1 MTKPTPDREAETNA
15 EAEERA
21 ETEVLA
27 PAATAE
33 AEVLTPAATAE
44 TLVLAPVPP
53 TPPAAP
59 AAESRVE
66 ADAPSAPVE
75 GPTIRWGALVWALLF
90 LAIAG
95 TTMWLLVSPERRD
108 AVGDWLG
115 SVHPLVLV
123 LSGVIAVGVVIAL
136 FGIVGLIRRG
146 ERARRGHQAAGSS
159 RSPSGVSSGGIG
171 HASS

>member
-15 EAEERA
+15 EPEETA
-21 ETEVLA
+21 VTEVLA
-27 PAATAE
+27 PAPEPVVEAE
-33 AEVLTPAATAE
+33 AM
-44 TLVLAPVPP
+44 PVS
-53 TPPAAP
+53 AP
-59 AAESRVE
+59 APLP
-66 ADAPSAPVE
+66 APAPAPAPAPVE

-95 TTMWLLVSPERRD
+95 MTMWLLVSPERRD

-171 HASS
+171 QASS

>member
-1 MTKPTPDREAETNA
+1 MTKPTPDHESETTAEP
-15 EAEERA
+15 EETA
-21 ETEVLA
+21 VTEVLA
-27 PAATAE
+27 PA
-33 AEVLTPAATAE
+33 P
-44 TLVLAPVPP
+44 
-53 TPPAAP
+53 
-59 AAESRVE
+59 
-66 ADAPSAPVE
+66 APVE

-95 TTMWLLVSPERRD
+95 TTIWLLVSPERRD
-108 AVGDWLG
+108 AVGDWLA

>member
-1 MTKPTPDREAETNA
+1 MTKPTPDRESETTAEP
-15 EAEERA
+15 EETA
-21 ETEVLA
+21 VTEVLA
-27 PAATAE
+27 PA
-33 AEVLTPAATAE
+33 P
-44 TLVLAPVPP
+44 
-53 TPPAAP
+53 
-59 AAESRVE
+59 
-66 ADAPSAPVE
+66 APVE

-90 LAIAG
+90 LTISG
-95 TTMWLLVSPERRD
+95 TTIWLLVSPERRD
-108 AVGDWLG
+108 AVGDWLA

-136 FGIVGLIRRG
+136 FGVVGLIRRG

>member
-15 EAEERA
+15 EPEETA
-21 ETEVLA
+21 VTEVLA
-27 PAATAE
+27 PAE
-33 AEVLTPAATAE
+33 TAE
-44 TLVLAPVPP
+44 TLVLAPEA
-53 TPPAAP
+53 PAAP
-59 AAESRVE
+59 AALAPGVAEP
-66 ADAPSAPVE
+66 ADVAPTPAPAPIE

-171 HASS
+171 QASS

>member
-15 EAEERA
+15 EPEETA
-21 ETEVLA
+21 VTEVLA
-27 PAATAE
+27 PAPEPVVEAEAIPVSATAP
-33 AEVLTPAATAE
+33 LP
-44 TLVLAPVPP
+44 
-53 TPPAAP
+53 AP
-59 AAESRVE
+59 AP
-66 ADAPSAPVE
+66 APAPAHVE

-171 HASS
+171 QASS

>member
-15 EAEERA
+15 EPEETA
-21 ETEVLA
+21 VTEVLA
-27 PAATAE
+27 PAE
-33 AEVLTPAATAE
+33 TAE
-44 TLVLAPVPP
+44 TLVLAPEA
-53 TPPAAP
+53 PAAP
-59 AAESRVE
+59 APGVAEP
-66 ADAPSAPVE
+66 ADAAPAPAPAPIE
-75 GPTIRWGALVWALLF
+75 SPTIRWGALVWALLF

-171 HASS
+171 QASS

>member
-15 EAEERA
+15 EPEQTAV
-21 ETEVLA
+21 TEVLA
-27 PAATAE
+27 PA
-33 AEVLTPAATAE
+33 VTAE
-44 TLVLAPVPP
+44 TLVLAPEA
-53 TPPAAP
+53 PAAP
-59 AAESRVE
+59 APGVAES
-66 ADAPSAPVE
+66 ADAAPAPAPAPAPIE

-171 HASS
+171 QASS

>member
-15 EAEERA
+15 EPEETA
-21 ETEVLA
+21 VTEVLA
-27 PAATAE
+27 PAE
-33 AEVLTPAATAE
+33 TAE
-44 TLVLAPVPP
+44 TLVLAPEA
-53 TPPAAP
+53 PAAP
-59 AAESRVE
+59 AAGVAEP
-66 ADAPSAPVE
+66 ADAAPAPAPIE

-171 HASS
+171 QASS

>member
-15 EAEERA
+15 EPEQTAV
-21 ETEVLA
+21 TEVLA
-27 PAATAE
+27 PAE
-33 AEVLTPAATAE
+33 TAE
-44 TLVLAPVPP
+44 TLVLAPEA
-53 TPPAAP
+53 PAAP
-59 AAESRVE
+59 APGVAEP
-66 ADAPSAPVE
+66 ADVAPAPIE

-171 HASS
+171 QASS

>member
-15 EAEERA
+15 QPEETA
-21 ETEVLA
+21 VTEVLA
-27 PAATAE
+27 PAPEPVVEAE
-33 AEVLTPAATAE
+33 AMPAPTPA
-44 TLVLAPVPP
+44 P
-53 TPPAAP
+53 AP
-59 AAESRVE
+59 APAH
-66 ADAPSAPVE
+66 VE

-171 HASS
+171 QASS

>member
-15 EAEERA
+15 EPEETA
-21 ETEVLA
+21 VTEVLA
-27 PAATAE
+27 PAPEPVVEAEAMPVSATAP
-33 AEVLTPAATAE
+33 LP
-44 TLVLAPVPP
+44 
-53 TPPAAP
+53 AP
-59 AAESRVE
+59 AP
-66 ADAPSAPVE
+66 APAPVE

-171 HASS
+171 QASS